1 MPEINSL
8 AFTKIK
14 SEFLDSL
21 KGLCEHDETYSKV
34 WRHVVMRDPS
44 HYIADSVA
52 HNDASSSP
60 RSLPNKEEL
69 QRWKNFSISD
79 GYLLHKVRICV
90 PLDKDIR
97 RQILFEFH
105 DSPSAGHPGIRKTYS
120 LISRSFYW
128 PGLHNEVQKYVT
140 HCAQ

>member
-8 AFTKIK
+8 AFTEIK

-52 HNDASSSP
+52 HNDASSTP
-60 RSLPNKEEL
+60 PSLPNKEEL
-69 QRWKNFSISD
+69 QRWIRIPKDVELFSMKMI
-79 GYLLHKVRICV
+79 
-90 PLDKDIR
+90 
-97 RQILFEFH
+97 
-105 DSPSAGHPGIRKTYS
+105 A
-120 LISRSFYW
+120 SFSKFV
-128 PGLHNEVQKYVT
+128 N
-140 HCAQ
+140 AQNV